1 MILGDDR
8 PGESHPPV
16 EALRGVDLTVR
27 RGERV
32 ALTGPSGSGKTS
44 LLTVVAGLQK
54 VSGGEAHALG
64 KNLSAMSEDELAEFR
79 RVGVGIIFQHYHLI
93 PTMTALENAAMPLE
107 LAKRPDA
114 EEAAM
119 RALESVGLAA
129 RAAHYPRELSG
140 GEQQRVA
147 VARAFVHSPPLLLAD
162 EPTGNL
168 DSENGIAALD
178 ALFSLA
184 EKANSALLLVT
195 HDSAL
200 LPRFSRVV
208 KIRDGIV
215 LSS

>member
-1 MILGDDR
+1 
-8 PGESHPPV
+8 
-16 EALRGVDLTVR
+16 
-27 RGERV
+27 
-32 ALTGPSGSGKTS
+32 
-44 LLTVVAGLQK
+44 
-54 VSGGEAHALG
+54 
-64 KNLSAMSEDELAEFR
+64 MSEDELAEFR

-147 VARAFVHSPPLLLAD
+147 VATGVCAF
-162 EPTGNL
+162 
-168 DSENGIAALD
+168 AAASVSRRTD
-178 ALFSLA
+178 RQFGFRKRHRRFGRTFSLA

-208 KIRDGIV
+208 KIRDGVV